1 MKHRLP
7 PSHLNSVFPSL
18 KAGNYISPGQET
30 PDKDPIHP
38 LVEPILPSIF
48 NSHNNSN
55 NLKCI
60 PVIYENGKQFLDA
73 IIEAST
79 GSESGVMSTTKQ
91 SIQERSHES
100 HGEKGVNEEEEEEEG
115 EDYQSSWRL
124 EMVLGQ
130 TRDLIQNNEN
140 AEGIWIA
147 LWSGEQATNTRLL
160 E

>member
-1 MKHRLP
+1 M
-7 PSHLNSVFPSL
+7 LNSVFPSL

-48 NSHNNSN
+48 KSLKSNNS
-55 NLKCI
+55 KCI
-60 PVIYENGKQFLDA
+60 PVVYENGKQFLDA
-73 IIEAST
+73 VI
-79 GSESGVMSTTKQ
+79 GSNSNTLSYT
-91 SIQERSHES
+91 
-100 HGEKGVNEEEEEEEG
+100 NEEKDESENR
-115 EDYQSSWRL
+115 EDYESNWRL

-130 TRDLIQNNEN
+130 TKDLIVNNEN

-147 LWSGEQATNTRLL
+147 VWSGSEATKTRLL